1 MDERFEDQKNL
12 FEMQLEAGQFKLTE
26 EAYKLIEKELNDLSD
41 HVTEAIK
48 EAGVIQGM
56 WTDVTVTILRMKDAA
71 KAAKENLHESG
82 KAVLF
87 DDLGLMFAE
96 WTSLHDLLPKFCDIF
111 ACHKEPLINMKDYD
125 AEELQIIIEQNLTP
139 EQKQTLE
146 ENNRKAEELVKKIQ
160 SNDVVKVFKP

>member
-1 MDERFEDQKNL
+1 MDERFKDQRK
-12 FEMQLEAGQFKLTE
+12 FFDMQMEVGQFKLTT
-26 EAYKLIEKELNDLSD
+26 EAYVLIEKELNDLSD

-56 WTDVTVTILRMKDAA
+56 WTDVTDTILRMKDAA
-71 KAAKENLHESG
+71 KAAKVNLDEAG

-96 WTSLHDLLPKFCDIF
+96 WTSLHALLPKFCDIF

-146 ENNRKAEELVKKIQ
+146 ENERKVEELVKKIQ
-160 SNDVVKVFKP
+160 SNDVVKVFEP